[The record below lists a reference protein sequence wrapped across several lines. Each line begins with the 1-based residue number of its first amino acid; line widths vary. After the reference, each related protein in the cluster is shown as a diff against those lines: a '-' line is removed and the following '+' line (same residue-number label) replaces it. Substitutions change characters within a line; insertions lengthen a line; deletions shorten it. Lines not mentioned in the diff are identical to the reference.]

1 MHIYSKMSEKL
12 YRQEV
17 IRKLISEK
25 EISNQ
30 DELMHELSLNEIIVT
45 QATLSRDLRELKISK
60 LPNSNG
66 KYIYQLTEVETK
78 INSTDTETIS
88 FTYNLAVVKTQ
99 PGFATRIALEIDQT
113 PNSEILGTI
122 AGDDTIFI
130 ALKENSDKE
139 KIIQFTQKLLPK
151 IQILS

>member
-1 MHIYSKMSEKL
+1 MSEKS
-12 YRQEV
+12 YRQDA

-30 DELMHELSLNEIIVT
+30 DELMHELSLDEIIVT

-60 LPNSNG
+60 LPNLKG
-66 KYIYQLTEVETK
+66 EYVYKLTEIETK
-78 INSTDTETIS
+78 LNSTDTETIS

-113 PNSEILGTI
+113 ENSEIIGTI

-130 ALKENSDKE
+130 ALRENYNKEITQNFIQ
-139 KIIQFTQKLLPK
+139 KIIPNIKV
-151 IQILS
+151 LS